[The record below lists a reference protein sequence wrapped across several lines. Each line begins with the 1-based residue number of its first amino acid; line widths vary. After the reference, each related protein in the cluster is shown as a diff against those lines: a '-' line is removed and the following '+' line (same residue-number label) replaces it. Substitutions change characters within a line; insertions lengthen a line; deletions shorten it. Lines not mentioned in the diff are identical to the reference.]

1 MTQMETKD
9 RGSGRNKRWSDRTVR
24 ANGNTKHGKSSEDE
38 SRCAEE
44 LKLFYMTVM
53 TLLGPGQ
60 NRLALLHS
68 DSRSSHHWPTGATP
82 APAWRTKGRAVRRP
96 AKCARRLPEV
106 IGLGFISHDI

>member
-44 LKLFYMTVM
+44 LKLFYMTVI
-53 TLLGPGQ
+53 
-60 NRLALLHS
+60 S
-68 DSRSSHHWPTGATP
+68 DDSIGTGAEQARF
-82 APAWRTKGRAVRRP
+82 APLGLSFLAPLVHGRHPGASM
-96 AKCARRLPEV
+96 AN
-106 IGLGFISHDI
+106 